1 MTDSPVILVV
11 DDSPLQ
17 RKIYAALL
25 GSHGYTVVAAENGL
39 EGVELALQHVPALIL
54 MDVLMP
60 EMDGPTAVQEL
71 RRHPETARVPVLAL
85 TALSE
90 PDERESL
97 YQAGF
102 DDIVDKNSD
111 RGVLLQQV
119 HHWLFG

>member
-102 DDIVDKNSD
+102 DDIVDKNSERD
-111 RGVLLQQV
+111 VLLQQV

>member
-17 RKIYAALL
+17 RKIYTALL

-39 EGVELALQHVPALIL
+39 AGVEMALQHVPALIL

-71 RRHPETARVPVLAL
+71 RRHPETARVPILAL

-97 YQAGF
+97 FQAGF

-111 RGVLLQQV
+111 RSVLLQQV

>member
-71 RRHPETARVPVLAL
+71 RRHPETARVPILAL

-102 DDIVDKNSD
+102 DDIVDKKSERD
-111 RGVLLQQV
+111 VLLQQV

>member
-102 DDIVDKNSD
+102 DDIVDKKSERD
-111 RGVLLQQV
+111 VLLQQV

>member
-102 DDIVDKNSD
+102 DDIVGKNSERD
-111 RGVLLQQV
+111 VLLQQV